1 MKIGPRGLALIKQY
15 EGCRLKAYR
24 CSADVWT
31 IGYGSTGPH
40 VTAGKVI
47 SQAEADAL
55 LAKDLERFER
65 TVTQRAVKPTQ
76 NQFDAMVSLAF
87 NVGEQALGNST
98 LLRKHNAGDHAG
110 AKAEFAKWNKAGG
123 RVLSGLVVRRAAEA
137 ALYGA
142 P

>member
-15 EGCRLKAYR
+15 EGCRLKAYK
-24 CSADVWT
+24 CPAGVWT
-31 IGYGSTGPH
+31 IGYGSTGAH

-47 SQAEADAL
+47 SQVEADAL

-65 TVTQRAVKPTQ
+65 AVGNAVHPTQ
-76 NQFDAMVSLAF
+76 SQFDAMVSLAF
-87 NVGEQALGNST
+87 NIGMGAFNGSSV
-98 LLRKHNAGDHAG
+98 LRKHNAGDHAG
-110 AKAEFAKWNKAGG
+110 AKASFALWNKAGG
-123 RVLSGLVVRRAAEA
+123 RVLSGLVLRRAAEA